1 MESHEWNENTDEGKR
16 YYRANYQGGRQ
27 GSRGGLQDSNWSII
41 TTLQKRDPKW
51 DYVNEPTLE
60 MWMEVRDLVWK
71 KYQRKRCPWE
81 RVVELDKIIEK
92 MGGTPPDDQDP

>member
-1 MESHEWNENTDEGKR
+1 MESHEWNENTEEGKR

-27 GSRGGLQDSNWSII
+27 GSKSGRHDSKDNLQESNWTIL

-51 DYVNEPTLE
+51 DFVDEPTLE
-60 MWMEVRDLVWK
+60 MWQEVREIVWK

-81 RVVELDKIIEK
+81 RVVELDKIIE
-92 MGGTPPDDQDP
+92 GLNG